1 MQGSTPVECEVLNV
15 IQGAGI
21 WPDCEDKTQLLQA
34 IESLIAGGG
43 SGGGGVVTGSEIG
56 SVSAFAMP
64 TPPEGWLVCDGS
76 AVSRSE
82 YAGLFATIGILWGH
96 GDEVSTFNLPDLR
109 GEFVRGFD
117 DGRGVDDGRVFGS
130 AQAGSVGKH
139 KHQTHIQWAS
149 GEPSAIY
156 WDNPNS
162 EFGLGDVHA
171 GLIDHGVA
179 NDDGTSV
186 STQYVLTD
194 DPYVGTDSGNGR
206 PRNIAMTYAIKAFY
220 PTASAGQ

>member
-21 WPDCEDKTQLLQA
+21 WPDCDDKTQLLQA

-43 SGGGGVVTGSEIG
+43 SGGGGNTVVIGSEIG
-56 SVSAFAMP
+56 TVSAFAMP

-82 YAGLFATIGILWGH
+82 YAALFATVGTLWGH

-117 DGRGVDDGRVFGS
+117 DGRGVDAGREFASTQVDEFKQHDHTAIGASVNSGS
-130 AQAGSVGKH
+130 AYTTGGGQG
-139 KHQTHIQWAS
+139 IW
-149 GEPSAIY
+149 
-156 WDNPNS
+156 PN
-162 EFGLGDVHA
+162 GNADPDA
-171 GLIDHGVA
+171 YK
-179 NDDGTSV
+179 TSV
-186 STQYVLTD
+186 TGGDET
-194 DPYVGTDSGNGR
+194 R
-206 PRNIAMTYAIKAFY
+206 PRNIAMT
-220 PTASAGQ
+220 